1 MAQTQLVLWDWNG
14 TLLNDLQL
22 SIQALNRLLAENGYP
37 QQFDTRAY
45 RKIFGF
51 PIQDYYRR
59 AGFDFSRHPYD
70 RLAQRYMEMYIPAS
84 EGCRL
89 SPGAKDVLAQLQK
102 QGMRQVILSAS
113 PLDLL
118 RHQVSA
124 QGLEGFFEKL
134 LGLSDIYAVSK
145 VQLGVDWMQ
154 QSGIDPQS
162 AVMVG
167 DSLHDA
173 EVAAAMGVRCV
184 LYAGGHQSPSR
195 LAQAG
200 CPVIERLRQLP
211 QLLAEE

>member
-51 PIQDYYRR
+51 PIQEYYRR

-200 CPVIERLRQLP
+200 CPVIGRLRQLP
-211 QLLAEE
+211 QLLAEQ

>member
-184 LYAGGHQSPSR
+184 LYAGGHQSLSR

-200 CPVIERLRQLP
+200 CPVIGRLRQLP

>member
-89 SPGAKDVLAQLQK
+89 SPRRKGCACAAAKTGDAAGDSVGFAA
-102 QGMRQVILSAS
+102 GPAS
-113 PLDLL
+113 P
-118 RHQVSA
+118 
-124 QGLEGFFEKL
+124 
-134 LGLSDIYAVSK
+134 
-145 VQLGVDWMQ
+145 
-154 QSGIDPQS
+154 SG
-162 AVMVG
+162 
-167 DSLHDA
+167 
-173 EVAAAMGVRCV
+173 ER
-184 LYAGGHQSPSR
+184 AGSGR
-195 LAQAG
+195 FL
-200 CPVIERLRQLP
+200 
-211 QLLAEE
+211 